1 MGGTSFDF
9 DHMYIYMYKPKYCE
23 IINFGGANFNNFY
36 SFTGLKKELHFVVLL
51 AWLMNKYRVS

>member
-23 IINFGGANFNNFY
+23 IINFRGANFNNFY
-36 SFTGLKKELHFVVLL
+36 SFTGLKKELRFVVLL
-51 AWLMNKYRVS
+51 A